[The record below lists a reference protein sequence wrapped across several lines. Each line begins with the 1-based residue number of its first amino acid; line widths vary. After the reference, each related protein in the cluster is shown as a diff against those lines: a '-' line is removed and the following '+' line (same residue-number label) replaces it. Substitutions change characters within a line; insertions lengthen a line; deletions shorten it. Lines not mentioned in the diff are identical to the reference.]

1 MATACNSLPVLMQ
14 LDRYDGVCGEEE
26 TQLHTPMNLHT
37 TIYLRCIVSAKIIG
51 PRGIRLGEQVQ
62 WAFTERLGNQALTT
76 GLGIESSK
84 KGQINVDL
92 GAMGS

>member
-1 MATACNSLPVLMQ
+1 MNLRTTISTCVASYRLRSSDHEESDLESK
-14 LDRYDGVCGEEE
+14 YDGVSTEE
-26 TQLHTPMNLHT
+26 
-37 TIYLRCIVSAKIIG
+37 
-51 PRGIRLGEQVQ
+51 
-62 WAFTERLGNQALTT
+62 LGNQALTT